1 MAMTNLKLDLFFVT
15 AITQKL
21 FAECYLNLY
30 PVVFMK
36 FFILHYFNF
45 LKVAKPILYFQLLK
59 NIVLS
64 LIFVYAGSVQ
74 DRWDQSESEK
84 NDYPETKSQ
93 IGTTTTVLY

>member
-1 MAMTNLKLDLFFVT
+1 MVAATEN
-15 AITQKL
+15 
-21 FAECYLNLY
+21 
-30 PVVFMK
+30 
-36 FFILHYFNF
+36 LHYFNF
-45 LKVAKPILYFQLLK
+45 LKVAKPILYFQLPK

-93 IGTTTTVLY
+93 IGTITTG